1 VWVSRTEYSS
11 SPLNG
16 PYQAARARASAS
28 TLATDGID
36 QWNGCTR
43 CARWLARYTYKAG
56 KPMHQDMT
64 VSQRSVSGV
73 RRFQAAGRRGGSVGM
88 LAGVLLLPL
97 HVGAVGSGDLDT
109 SFGGDGKVTT
119 SFGSGSYDLATA
131 YAVAVQSDGKI
142 MVVGNSAASRPSAS
156 GSSPFALAR
165 YLPQRYYRG
174 PHRWPH
180 HRRSPNRFGLS
191 RHRLWG
197 RWTSGRAPC
206 STIEAASGANVVI

>member
-97 HVGAVGSGDLDT
+97 HVGAV
-109 SFGGDGKVTT
+109 
-119 SFGSGSYDLATA
+119 
-131 YAVAVQSDGKI
+131 
-142 MVVGNSAASRPSAS
+142 AAMTWPQPMPWPF
-156 GSSPFALAR
+156 SPMA
-165 YLPQRYYRG
+165 
-174 PHRWPH
+174 
-180 HRRSPNRFGLS
+180 
-191 RHRLWG
+191 RLWSLEI
-197 RWTSGRAPC
+197 RLPVAPVLVAAVPLPWRAIYPNG
-206 STIEAASGANVVI
+206 TTGALIDGLTTGGPPIDSAFLDIAFGADGHLGARRAQQSKRLVGLTW